1 MTRGG
6 RNLVILGVASSFIA
20 ITTTSISLALYHSS
34 GDIYLDRSRPGF
46 LPDEEEIEEE
56 ENKDNQENYTFSE
69 TGTIDAKTLDEYLK
83 QLQSE
88 VKSLEAFKRPF
99 NPDSISDES
108 LGIPSDANDAE

>member
-6 RNLVILGVASSFIA
+6 RNLVILGAAALCIA
-20 ITTTSISLALYHSS
+20 VVTTSVSLAVYHSS

-56 ENKDNQENYTFSE
+56 ENKDNQENYVFSE

-83 QLQSE
+83 QFQSE
-88 VKSLEAFKRPF
+88 VESLEAFKRPF
-99 NPDSISDES
+99 DPDSISDSS
-108 LGIPSDANDAE
+108 LGIPEEIDE